1 MRFEEQNPEAH
12 AIYLRT
18 LSHSLHQMAQPL
30 STIQLTLELAL
41 LNATSIEQYRDAV
54 EGVLADMRRVVDG
67 LQFSRTLTRFQQP
80 ATDARPV
87 SLSRAIENALSDLRC
102 TLESSQL
109 QIMFSPYDQELIQI
123 SPARLRQMLF
133 FVLQAVQG
141 SSQAGDVLTVDVQ
154 EAADRLVLRV
164 RRINRRM
171 GDGAVSDA
179 PRDEQV
185 DKALALAEAI
195 VNSAGGKFMVT
206 ADPLFLVADFPALCE
221 SRRKSVESDISNT
234 AALPAANGTR

>member
-1 MRFEEQNPEAH
+1 
-12 AIYLRT
+12 
-18 LSHSLHQMAQPL
+18 
-30 STIQLTLELAL
+30 
-41 LNATSIEQYRDAV
+41 
-54 EGVLADMRRVVDG
+54 
-67 LQFSRTLTRFQQP
+67 
-80 ATDARPV
+80 
-87 SLSRAIENALSDLRC
+87 
-102 TLESSQL
+102 
-109 QIMFSPYDQELIQI
+109 MFSPYDQELIHI

-154 EAADRLVLRV
+154 EAAGRLVLRV